1 VKVEAAYMG
10 RLQRPAADDRPA
22 GRDPG
27 AVRGPIA
34 AFGAYVGDP
43 DAEESLFFERV
54 LG

>member
-1 VKVEAAYMG
+1 VKVKAAVWDDSG
-10 RLQRPAADDRPA
+10 VQRLTTTSRPRS
-22 GRDPG
+22 GG
-27 AVRGPIA
+27 KRGPIA

>member
-1 VKVEAAYMG
+1 VKVEAAFWDDSGVQRLTTDQQAEIG
-10 RLQRPAADDRPA
+10 RET
-22 GRDPG
+22 
-27 AVRGPIA
+27 GPIA

>member
-1 VKVEAAYMG
+1 VKVEAAFWDDSG
-10 RLQRPAADDRPA
+10 VQRLTTDQQPRP
-22 GRDPG
+22 GG
-27 AVRGPIA
+27 KRGPIA